1 MHEPLQRE
9 GNVLNN
15 HERKTVQGCV
25 IPEKSLVGIKWEN
38 RDESKEQGLSNSG
51 VPGAGK
57 DARAA

>member
-38 RDESKEQGLSNSG
+38 TDESKEQGLS
-51 VPGAGK
+51 
-57 DARAA
+57 